1 MEYHMNHQVQSI
13 LKNAQKEAV
22 EMGNN
27 YIGSE
32 HVLLSIIK
40 DKDTTLSHLLRMQ
53 GVYYYQVKEDLMILF
68 GLREQNIKETKVTQV
83 VEEIL
88 EEAKKLARKEKK
100 SVIDVNAL
108 TIALLKMNDCVGNE
122 ILHRYDVNV
131 EELLLQ
137 IIHDGNYELDQIKEL
152 RNLNNCK
159 MNETIVGRD
168 QELKLIISILLRK
181 DKANPLLIGEPGV
194 GKTALVEKLASM
206 IEHQEIPELA
216 QYKIYELHLNALVA
230 GTKYRGD
237 FEEKIQRIITLLET
251 YKNVILYIDEIHQM
265 IGAGKSEGS
274 IDVASVLKP
283 YLARGNIKCIGST
296 TIEEYEQFMEKD
308 RALERRFQ
316 IVMIQEPN
324 KKETLK
330 MLQSK
335 INEYENYHHVQIPKN
350 ILDFIIKYC
359 DYYIPQRRFPDKA
372 IDVLDLSCVR
382 TIQKHKNIV
391 EEGIVREVME
401 EITNIPFISFNRNQ
415 VLEKELKTKLF
426 GHSCIVEQI
435 LHQLRWMEQGIVM
448 QRPLG
453 VWLFVGNEEIGKE
466 VVIQQLNQSCFN
478 QKEMPIF
485 DIATL
490 RYNFV
495 HHVALLRRNPYC
507 IVQIK
512 NLHLANREQL
522 HFIQQAITH
531 GYFEYQGN
539 HIDVRHS
546 IFIMDG
552 DFAYKDSQTLYFQ
565 EKQDIKKILSKQ
577 LTNSFVNQVDE
588 IFVFN
593 ECNEEEKLK
602 IMKTILKQ
610 WNKSVNDEELK
621 KVVNQC
627 KTLDEI
633 KRTLKYQ
640 IA

>member
-1 MEYHMNHQVQSI
+1 MEYPMNCQVQSI
-13 LKNAQKEAV
+13 LKNAHKEAV

-32 HVLLSIIK
+32 HILLSIVK

-53 GVYYYQVKEDLMILF
+53 GIYYYQLKEDLMVLF
-68 GLREQNIKETKVTQV
+68 GLREQNIKQTKLTQV

-88 EEAKKLARKEKK
+88 EEAKKITQKDKK
-100 SVIDVNAL
+100 SIVDVNAL

-122 ILHRYDVNV
+122 ILHRYDVDV

-137 IIHDGNYELDQIKEL
+137 IIHDKNYELDQMKEL

-159 MNETIVGRD
+159 MNESIVGREK
-168 QELKLIISILLRK
+168 ELKLMISILLRK

-216 QYKIYELHLNALVA
+216 QYKIYELHLNTLVA

-237 FEEKIQRIITLLET
+237 FEEKIQHIITLLET
-251 YKNVILYIDEIHQM
+251 YKDIILYIDEIHQM
-265 IGAGKSEGS
+265 IGAGKAEGS

-283 YLARGNIKCIGST
+283 YLARGSIKCIGST

-316 IVMIQEPN
+316 IVKIQEPN
-324 KKETLK
+324 KKQTVT

-335 INEYENYHHVQIPKN
+335 INEYENYHHVEIPKK
-350 ILDFIIKYC
+350 ILEYIIKYC

-372 IDVLDLSCVR
+372 IDVLDLACVR
-382 TIQKHKNIV
+382 TVQKHKHIV
-391 EEGIVREVME
+391 EEDVVREVME
-401 EITNIPFISFNRNQ
+401 EITNIPFISFHQNL

-426 GHSCIVEQI
+426 SHTHIIEQI

-466 VVIQQLNQSCFN
+466 IVLQQLNQSCFH

-490 RYNFV
+490 RYNFI
-495 HHVALLRRNPYC
+495 HHIALLKRNPYC

-539 HIDVRHS
+539 RIDVRHS

-565 EKQDIKKILSKQ
+565 EKHDIKKILAKQ
-577 LTNSFVNQVDE
+577 LTNSFVNQIDE

-610 WNKSVNDEELK
+610 WNKSVDDEELK
-621 KVVNQC
+621 KVINQC

-633 KRTLKYQ
+633 KRELKHQ

>member
-1 MEYHMNHQVQSI
+1 MEYPMNCQVQSI

-32 HVLLSIIK
+32 HILLSIVK

-53 GVYYYQVKEDLMILF
+53 GIYYYQVKEDLMVLF
-68 GLREQNIKETKVTQV
+68 GLREQNIKQTKVTQV

-88 EEAKKLARKEKK
+88 EEAKKITQKDKK
-100 SVIDVNAL
+100 STVDVNAL
-108 TIALLKMNDCVGNE
+108 TIALLKKNDCVGNE
-122 ILHRYDVNV
+122 ILHRYDVDV

-137 IIHDGNYELDQIKEL
+137 IIHDENYELDQMKEL

-159 MNETIVGRD
+159 MNESIVGREK
-168 QELKLIISILLRK
+168 ELKLMISILLRK

-206 IEHQEIPELA
+206 IEHEEIPELA

-237 FEEKIQRIITLLET
+237 FEEKIQHIITLLET
-251 YKNVILYIDEIHQM
+251 YKDIILYIDEIHQM
-265 IGAGKSEGS
+265 IGAGKAEGS

-283 YLARGNIKCIGST
+283 YLARGSIKCIGST

-316 IVMIQEPN
+316 IVKIQEPN
-324 KKETLK
+324 KKETVT

-335 INEYENYHHVQIPKN
+335 INEYENYHHVEIPKK
-350 ILDFIIKYC
+350 ILEYIIKYC

-382 TIQKHKNIV
+382 TVQKHKHIV
-391 EEGIVREVME
+391 EEDVIREVME
-401 EITNIPFISFNRNQ
+401 EITNIPFISFHQNLL
-415 VLEKELKTKLF
+415 LEKELKSKLF
-426 GHSCIVEQI
+426 SHTHIIEQI
-435 LHQLRWMEQGIVM
+435 LRQLRWMEQGIVM

-466 VVIQQLNQSCFN
+466 IVLQQLNQSCFH

-490 RYNFV
+490 RYNFI
-495 HHVALLRRNPYC
+495 HHIALLKRNPYC

-539 HIDVRHS
+539 RIDIRHS
-546 IFIMDG
+546 IFIMEG
-552 DFAYKDSQTLYFQ
+552 DFAYKGLQTIYFQ
-565 EKQDIKKILSKQ
+565 ERQDIKNILAKQ
-577 LTNSFVNQVDE
+577 LTNSFVDQIDE
-588 IFVFN
+588 IFVFK

-602 IMKTILKQ
+602 IMKTILKK
-610 WNKSVNDEELK
+610 WNKSIDDEKLK

-633 KRTLKYQ
+633 KRELKHQ